1 MRVHTVVTGGGNG
14 MDTLKGLETVM
25 KAFAPG
31 AQVVVWA
38 NEFFGPA
45 RYRGTD
51 FEHTKVYME
60 NRSMIR
66 GVIYLR
72 QLDPQMFAPIMAEML
87 ERRLTFA
94 EAASS
99 SEFMLMEKSRLFRI
113 KQAIWD
119 QLGLVL

>member
-1 MRVHTVVTGGGNG
+1 
-14 MDTLKGLETVM
+14 
-25 KAFAPG
+25 
-31 AQVVVWA
+31 
-38 NEFFGPA
+38 
-45 RYRGTD
+45 
-51 FEHTKVYME
+51 
-60 NRSMIR
+60 MIR
-66 GVIYLR
+66 GVVYLR

-99 SEFMLMEKSRLFRI
+99 SDFMLMEKSRLFRI